1 MVGPLAV
8 AFAWLT
14 TYLLH
19 STVLIGGAWLVTL
32 VVRLEP
38 GTRDFLWRVAL
49 LGGLVT
55 ATGASLRAS
64 PAQEVMVVRRALEP
78 IAADG
83 ALRWQSYDG
92 ALLQVGASVEARAEA
107 RVADPSPAC
116 RALLRSGT
124 LADPGMVER
133 IEEACGDTTPRWFES
148 LVLLW
153 LLGVGAGGLVLVIDR
168 RALAQLG
175 GSLRPAGRR
184 AHSLLSELGP
194 GAEGVRL
201 ATSTEV
207 AGPCALPARTIALSD
222 RCEDELTDAEL
233 RAVLAHEFA
242 HLSRRDP
249 TWWALLR
256 CAAALGWLQPLNRLA
271 LRRALE
277 ATEEACDDWALD
289 RTGER
294 YGLASSISRVA
305 AWVSA
310 EPVRAAAV
318 SMAGRGRGATS
329 GRVRRILEGHGR
341 AEPTWLRVGAA
352 LLIAAPL
359 LRVPAVPVPAAF
371 QASVIVEERG
381 VLTAEGGELVVPA
394 EGEAVTRVFVARI
407 LRD

>member
-1 MVGPLAV
+1 VIPEALAGPLAV

-32 VVRLEP
+32 LVRLEP

-64 PAQEVMVVRRALEP
+64 PAQEVTVVRRALEP
-78 IAADG
+78 TAGDG
-83 ALRWQSYDG
+83 ALRWQSHDG
-92 ALLQVGASVEARAEA
+92 ALMQVEA

-116 RALLRSGT
+116 RALLRSGG
-124 LADPGMVER
+124 LGDPGAVER
-133 IEEACGDTTPRWFES
+133 IEELCADATPSWFEG

-153 LLGVGAGGLVLVIDR
+153 LLGAGAGGLVLVVDR
-168 RALAQLG
+168 RALALLG
-175 GSLRPAGRR
+175 QSLRPAGRR
-184 AHSLLSELGP
+184 ARGLLAELGP

-207 AGPCALPARTIALSD
+207 AGPCALPARTIALPD

-233 RAVLAHEFA
+233 RAVLAHEVA

-256 CAAALGWLQPLNRLA
+256 CAAALGWVQPLNRLA

-277 ATEEACDDWALD
+277 ATEEACDDWALA

-305 AWVSA
+305 GWVSA

-341 AEPTWLRVGAA
+341 AEPAWLRVGAA

-359 LRVPAVPVPAAF
+359 LLVPAVSVPAAF

-381 VLTAEGGELVVPA
+381 VLTAERRELVVPS